1 MLSDLASFPAF
12 LSSND
17 LVNMGLFSSLE
28 ATYEA
33 RRKGKSPDFIKIR
46 RKILYP
52 RECVLA
58 FIERHKYK
66 GEPVP
71 DVPPTSEKD
80 N

>member
-1 MLSDLASFPAF
+1 MLIDLTLFPAF

-17 LVNMGLFSSLE
+17 LVSIGLFSSLE

-52 RECVLA
+52 KEGVLA
-58 FIERHKYK
+58 FIERHRYK

-71 DVPPTSEKD
+71 DVLPMNEK
-80 N
+80 NN